1 MSQNIFFDWLQLKL
15 TEIICL
21 HCLNLNRIC
30 CTIKILIFF
39 KYLCR
44 RKIFYFCRKV
54 SEKMNNFVIKLL
66 FRLKLKMLLL
76 KIVWVYLSIIFDIYE
91 VIPPPHTHEIE
102 INTRKENLLSTGTL
116 NLGEV
121 PVTFD
126 VPTNIFILIY
136 HVKMEAEILL
146 INITCFFFF
155 LTSL

>member
-91 VIPPPHTHEIE
+91 VIPPPTHTW
-102 INTRKENLLSTGTL
+102 NWNKYKKGKL
-116 NLGEV
+116 
-121 PVTFD
+121 TFNWNIK
-126 VPTNIFILIY
+126 PGWSPSNIWCTNQHIY
-136 HVKMEAEILL
+136 F
-146 INITCFFFF
+146 NIPC
-155 LTSL
+155 